1 METFIFLFKLPR
13 YEEIQ
18 VDNSCK
24 VYIQGISTNS
34 DGKGK
39 EDLRIAI
46 KPKVSDKIRNLK
58 YYLVSTIYNRYIEY
72 GHFMSKCHQQI
83 DISLQRQFL
92 FPWYIDIGNSQPFN
106 KCLFL
111 NF

>member
-1 METFIFLFKLPR
+1 MQSQMETFIFLFKLPR

-46 KPKVSDKIRNLK
+46 KPKVSDKINSNIYFHGTLI
-58 YYLVSTIYNRYIEY
+58 LATANNSINVS
-72 GHFMSKCHQQI
+72 F
-83 DISLQRQFL
+83 
-92 FPWYIDIGNSQPFN
+92 
-106 KCLFL
+106 
-111 NF
+111 